1 MNSLNYG
8 QHVPSLAV
16 HPHAC
21 AVRCLPLH
29 GCSISQW
36 NPGTMRMPAGVIY
49 DLSNLWLG
57 SLLIELQTADVKW
70 LI

>member
-1 MNSLNYG
+1 
-8 QHVPSLAV
+8 
-16 HPHAC
+16 
-21 AVRCLPLH
+21 
-29 GCSISQW
+29 
-36 NPGTMRMPAGVIY
+36 MPAGVIY